1 MRQILEISSPNG
13 ADSLSA
19 LMSALQEAAVAHA
32 LELHIDHDRML
43 EDFGCLWMIVRC
55 RLCVTRFPNGRF
67 FVRTWLRK
75 PSAVV
80 SIRDFSIYDERGE
93 LGTAVQSW
101 VLVDAAERRIIS
113 MKNIAPL
120 WELPTPAPERKEQ
133 PRRLVMPQELTERA
147 RWTVTPEEIDSNGH
161 LNNVAYVRRA
171 ESLAPKGCTELSVM
185 FDREC
190 FVGQTLRLESAPQ
203 GDGCFVCGIKEDG
216 EESFRACF
224 RGSNII

>member
-1 MRQILEISSPNG
+1 MKPTLEITRLNG
-13 ADSLSA
+13 ASSLSD
-19 LMSALQEAAVAHA
+19 LMSALEEAAVAHA
-32 LELHIDHDRML
+32 VALQIDHDRML
-43 EDFGCLWMIVRC
+43 RDFGCLWMVVRC
-55 RLCVTRFPNGRF
+55 RLRVTRMPEGAFT
-67 FVRTWLRK
+67 VRTWLRK
-75 PSAVV
+75 PTAALSN
-80 SIRDFSIYDERGE
+80 RDFSICDAQGE
-93 LGTAVQSW
+93 LGSAVQTW
-101 VLVDAAERRIIS
+101 VLADAAERRIIP
-113 MKNIAPL
+113 MKSVEPL
-120 WELPTPAPERKEQ
+120 WTLPTPEPERKDAL
-133 PRRLVMPQELTERA
+133 RRLALPENMTVSTH
-147 RWTVTPEEIDSNGH
+147 WTVQPQEIDSNGH